1 MTNTELL
8 KKAMTKTTSTTPTK
22 SNFLSDKIITLLNY
36 RINQEEESS
45 RIYKSMSIWLDDKA
59 YFNASKLW
67 DKYSGEEL
75 KHADWARE
83 HLLSFNI
90 RPETQ
95 PIKEVPNDFSGLDDI
110 IRKTLEHETMIT
122 NQCKDLAKAAQDE
135 GDTLTYTLAHKY
147 CAEQVEELKR
157 SYDTLNLL
165 DTYGTEKLA
174 LALLDHELAGYL

>member
-8 KKAMTKTTSTTPTK
+8 KKAMANKTISTSTK

-75 KHADWARE
+75 THANWARE

-95 PIKEVPNDFSGLDDI
+95 PIKEVPNEFSGLDDI
-110 IRKTLEHETMIT
+110 IRKTLEHETMVT
-122 NQCKDLAKAAQDE
+122 NQCKDLAKATQDE

-147 CAEQVEELKR
+147 CAEQCEEMKKSWDLI
-157 SYDTLNLL
+157 NLL
-165 DTYGTEKLA
+165 ETYGTEKLN
-174 LALLDHELAGYL
+174 LALLDHQLESYL

>member
-8 KKAMTKTTSTTPTK
+8 KKAMSSKTTTPMK

-67 DKYSGEEL
+67 QKYSDEEL
-75 KHADWARE
+75 KHAEWARE

-95 PIKEVPNDFSGLDDI
+95 PIGPVPNDFTGLDDI
-110 IRKTLEHETMIT
+110 IRKTLEHETVVT
-122 NQCKDLAKAAQDE
+122 QQCKDLAKTAQDE
-135 GDTLTYTLAHKY
+135 NDTLTYTLALKY
-147 CAEQVEELKR
+147 CAEQVEEMKKSFDLV
-157 SYDTLNLL
+157 NLL
-165 DTYGTEKLA
+165 DTYGAEKLA
-174 LALLDHELAGYL
+174 LALLDHQLESYL

>member
-8 KKAMTKTTSTTPTK
+8 KKAMANKSTITSK

-110 IRKTLEHETMIT
+110 IRKTLEHETIVT
-122 NQCKDLAKAAQDE
+122 NQCKELAKAAQDE

-147 CAEQVEELKR
+147 CAEQVEEVRKSFDLV
-157 SYDTLNLL
+157 NLL

-174 LALLDHELAGYL
+174 LALLDHALESYL